1 MRFVR
6 QPSPATVIASIA
18 LFVSLGGV
26 SYGVATGSIDSREIK
41 NNDVRTQ
48 DIRNGHVT
56 NRDLAANSVTSPK
69 VKNGSL
75 LSADFRAGQLPAGAR
90 GPVGPQGS
98 TGLAG
103 KDGANG
109 ANATALYAQIES
121 TAPVAATN
129 QRGVTQIEKLGAPGA
144 YRITFDRNVSQ
155 CVPVASIS
163 DNPPGSVPPNGQIAT
178 NNSAA
183 VPNAVIVATYDATG
197 AAVATKDF
205 TVSVFC

>member
-1 MRFVR
+1 MRLNKYR
-6 QPSPATVIASIA
+6 PSPPMVVAIAALTVALGGTSYAAIA
-18 LFVSLGGV
+18 LP
-26 SYGVATGSIDSREIK
+26 K
-41 NNDVRTQ
+41 
-48 DIRNGHVT
+48 
-56 NRDLAANSVTSPK
+56 NSVGTKQIKKSAVTAKKIAKNAVNSSK

-75 LSADFRAGQLPAGAR
+75 LAGDFKAGQLPG
-90 GPVGPQGS
+90 GSTGPQGAPGPPG
-98 TGLAG
+98 T
-103 KDGANG
+103 NG
-109 ANATALYAQIES
+109 TNATALYAQIES

-129 QRGVTQIEKLGAPGA
+129 QRGVTQIESPAQTGVPGA

-163 DNPPGSVPPNGQIAT
+163 ATPPGGAPPNGQIAT

-183 VPNAVIVATYDATG
+183 VPNAVIVVTYDATG